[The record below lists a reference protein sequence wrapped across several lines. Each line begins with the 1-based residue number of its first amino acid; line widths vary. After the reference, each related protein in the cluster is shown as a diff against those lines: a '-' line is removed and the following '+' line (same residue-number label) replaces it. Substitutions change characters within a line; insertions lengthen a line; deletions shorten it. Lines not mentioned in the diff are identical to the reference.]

1 MKSRSNRSLRYVAKV
16 GILAAMA
23 TVLMFLE
30 FPLPFLAPEF
40 YKLDF
45 SEVPVLV
52 GSFALGPLSGVLIE
66 LLKNLLKFLIMG
78 STTAGVGELSNFLT
92 GCVFVLPAA
101 LFYRARKTRRGALC
115 GLSVGGALFVIVG
128 AAVNYFVLIPLYSRI
143 YDLPLD
149 VIVGMGAAVH
159 PAITDLRMLVLLAVV
174 PFNFVKAVLDIVITF
189 FLYKRVSFLLHA

>member
-1 MKSRSNRSLRYVAKV
+1 MQTNRHQSLRYVAKV

-45 SEVPVLV
+45 SEVPVLI

-66 LLKNLLKFLIMG
+66 LLKNLLKFLITG
-78 STTAGVGELSNFLT
+78 SSTAGVGELSNFLT
-92 GCVFVLPAA
+92 GCVFILPAA
-101 LFYRARKTRRGALC
+101 LFYRVKKTRRGALL
-115 GLSVGGALFVIVG
+115 GLLLGGALFVAVG
-128 AAVNYFVLIPLYSRI
+128 AVANYFVLIPLYSRL
-143 YDLPLD
+143 YGLPLD
-149 VIVGMGAAVH
+149 AIVGMGNAIH

-174 PFNFVKAVLDIVITF
+174 PFNLVKAVLDAVITF
-189 FLYKRVSFLLHA
+189 FLYKRVSFLLHT